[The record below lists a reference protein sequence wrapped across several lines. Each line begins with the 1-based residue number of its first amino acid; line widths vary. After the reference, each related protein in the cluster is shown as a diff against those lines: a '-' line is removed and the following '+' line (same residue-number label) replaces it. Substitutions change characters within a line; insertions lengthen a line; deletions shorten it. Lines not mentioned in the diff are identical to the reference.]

1 MNISKQISRK
11 IEKMKGGNIF
21 NYASFSEFINT
32 NNNRIG
38 AVVKA
43 MSRLEKSGRIK
54 RLSKGRYLKPEKS
67 IFGTLPPNESEIIK
81 SFTIENNKRIGYLTG
96 NIIYNRLGITSQIS
110 NTIEI
115 ATNKQRSI
123 KQIGSTKIKFRIIRS
138 NISITEKNIP
148 FLQILDVIN
157 NIKKI
162 PGVEPN
168 TVVVFLKQKFKN
180 YNTKDLITITELA
193 QNYPSLTR
201 ALLGAILEELENN
214 SLALKLKASLNPL
227 TSYKL
232 SIGEKILSNKS
243 KWNIL

>member
-1 MNISKQISRK
+1 MNISKQISRQ
-11 IEKMKGGNIF
+11 IERMKDGNIF
-21 NYASFSEFINT
+21 NYASFSEF

-67 IFGTLPPNESEIIK
+67 IFGVLPPSESEIIK

-96 NIIYNRLGITSQIS
+96 NIIYNSLGLTSQIS

-123 KQIGSTKIKFRIIRS
+123 KQIGSTKIKFRKIKS
-138 NISITEKNIP
+138 NISITEKNIA

-162 PGVEPN
+162 PGIEPS
-168 TVVVFLKQKFKN
+168 TVVAFLKQIFKN

-193 QNYPSLTR
+193 QNYPALTR
-201 ALLGAILEELENN
+201 ALLGAILEELEIS

-232 SIGEKILSNKS
+232 NINQKILSNKL